1 MLLSQSFHSCN
12 HRAGFR
18 FHSDSFTLSHHQ
30 LPPTKSKV
38 EEVFLNNEANSLGK
52 TKNGREITMPPKIL
66 LRTNLKVI
74 LWSFRLISRP
84 SSICELFYFQPLMM
98 TSGNYYQL
106 THNSHPAKRE
116 YFKNKNCPRD
126 NTGET
131 CPSGG
136 RTLWPNDKTAKV
148 VLCKDREEL
157 SLKSFATNDTL
168 LLISN
173 NSVILFVPFR
183 SSVLLTFPGRP
194 EVAVFKAASS
204 NTVSYSSIQADR
216 QTASPG
222 VLYKQ

>member
-1 MLLSQSFHSCN
+1 
-12 HRAGFR
+12 
-18 FHSDSFTLSHHQ
+18 
-30 LPPTKSKV
+30 
-38 EEVFLNNEANSLGK
+38 
-52 TKNGREITMPPKIL
+52 
-66 LRTNLKVI
+66 
-74 LWSFRLISRP
+74 
-84 SSICELFYFQPLMM
+84 M

-106 THNSHPAKRE
+106 THNSHPAQRE

-173 NSVILFVPFR
+173 NSVILFV
-183 SSVLLTFPGRP
+183 LLTFPGRP
-194 EVAVFKAASS
+194 EVSLQHCVLFVHSS
-204 NTVSYSSIQADR
+204 R
-216 QTASPG
+216 QTDSSG